1 MSRRQRYLGF
11 LVALLA
17 AGVILLLRQWFSA
30 ELAEQARLLPF
41 VVAVMLAARIGGM
54 WPGIFAT
61 FLAAF
66 LALWFI
72 VPPSDSLRITTLADG
87 LNLAIFL
94 LVGMSISLVFER
106 LHQARRLEG
115 ERQFHVLADS
125 VPQLLW
131 IADAHG
137 KRIWFNQRWYE
148 YTGTSYEQVAGSRWR
163 DFCAAGDVCRLVEGW
178 QQAVT
183 RGEPWEA
190 TYRLRRHDGAL
201 RWFLARAVPLKNRA
215 GGIERWFGTSTDI
228 QDRIEA
234 EQRLRE
240 ADQRKDRYLA
250 ILGHELRN
258 PLTPLSNALQ
268 LWPRV
273 AHDPHEIEELRCVMT
288 RQVKQLVRLVD
299 DLLDVSRISQ
309 GKIVLRRI
317 HVELNKLV
325 NQAVETA
332 APLVQAKSLVLR
344 VEVPPHPIVVDGD
357 RVRLLQIFSNL
368 LNNAAKY
375 TPEGGSIGIALSS
388 DGPQARVRVYD
399 EGCGIPA
406 DVIDKIFEPFFQVE
420 RTIDSSQGGLGIG
433 LTLAR
438 QLAHLHGGEIEAR
451 SAGPGKGSEFVLT
464 LPALPPD
471 VAATSELRGGDDA
484 RLPRLNVLIVDDIA
498 DSADTFAQL
507 LRSHG
512 HRATAVHDGL
522 AALAWVEEH
531 DVDCV
536 IIDIAMPGLDGYEVA
551 RRMRSMPRLAKACLV
566 ALTGFGQP
574 DDKRRALEAGFNA
587 HLTKPVTLR
596 VLECTLMPLLAA
608 RREVDSVPVS
618 T

>member
-1 MSRRQRYLGF
+1 
-11 LVALLA
+11 
-17 AGVILLLRQWFSA
+17 
-30 ELAEQARLLPF
+30 
-41 VVAVMLAARIGGM
+41 
-54 WPGIFAT
+54 
-61 FLAAF
+61 
-66 LALWFI
+66 
-72 VPPSDSLRITTLADG
+72 
-87 LNLAIFL
+87 
-94 LVGMSISLVFER
+94 
-106 LHQARRLEG
+106 
-115 ERQFHVLADS
+115 
-125 VPQLLW
+125 
-131 IADAHG
+131 
-137 KRIWFNQRWYE
+137 
-148 YTGTSYEQVAGSRWR
+148 
-163 DFCAAGDVCRLVEGW
+163 
-178 QQAVT
+178 
-183 RGEPWEA
+183 
-190 TYRLRRHDGAL
+190 
-201 RWFLARAVPLKNRA
+201 
-215 GGIERWFGTSTDI
+215 
-228 QDRIEA
+228 
-234 EQRLRE
+234 
-240 ADQRKDRYLA
+240 
-250 ILGHELRN
+250 
-258 PLTPLSNALQ
+258 
-268 LWPRV
+268 
-273 AHDPHEIEELRCVMT
+273 
-288 RQVKQLVRLVD
+288 
-299 DLLDVSRISQ
+299 
-309 GKIVLRRI
+309 
-317 HVELNKLV
+317 
-325 NQAVETA
+325 
-332 APLVQAKSLVLR
+332 